1 MNEESGWHAILE
13 NPHTW
18 VYAGFFL
25 FVILVG
31 PKLWRALA
39 QMLDRRALKIK
50 SDLDEAQKLKDEA
63 QALLAEYQRKQR
75 DAMREA
81 EEIIATAKGL
91 AQRQIKEAGTKLEE
105 NLARREKASL
115 EKIAQAEAQALAE
128 VRREAVDVATAAAAR
143 VIQTQIDSAR
153 GSALIDQ
160 AIAEVAAL
168 MAGKLTGG
176 SVDANSVV
184 GAVDSVMKE
193 RGR

>member
-1 MNEESGWHAILE
+1 MNEESGWHQMLE

-18 VYAGFFL
+18 VYLAFFL
-25 FVILVG
+25 FVALAG
-31 PKLWRALA
+31 PKIWRALA
-39 QMLDRRALKIK
+39 QMLDRRSLKIK
-50 SDLDEAQKLKDEA
+50 ADLDEAQKLKDEA

-81 EEIIATAKGL
+81 EEIIANAKGL
-91 AQRQIKEAGTKLEE
+91 AQRQIKDAGKKLEE

-143 VIQTQIDSAR
+143 VIQGQIDGTR

-160 AIAEVAAL
+160 AIAEVEK
-168 MAGKLTGG
+168 KLH
-176 SVDANSVV
+176 
-184 GAVDSVMKE
+184 
-193 RGR
+193 

>member
-143 VIQTQIDSAR
+143 VIQTQIDGAR

-160 AIAEVAAL
+160 AIAEVEK
-168 MAGKLTGG
+168 KLH
-176 SVDANSVV
+176 
-184 GAVDSVMKE
+184 
-193 RGR
+193 

>member
-1 MNEESGWHAILE
+1 MSEESGWYQMLE

-18 VYAGFFL
+18 VYLAFFI
-25 FVILVG
+25 FVALAG
-31 PKLWRALA
+31 PKIWRALA
-39 QMLDRRALKIK
+39 QMLDRRSLKIK
-50 SDLDEAQKLKDEA
+50 ADLDEAQKLKDEA

-81 EEIIATAKGL
+81 EEIIANAKGL
-91 AQRQIKEAGTKLEE
+91 AQRQIKDAGKKLEE

-143 VIQTQIDSAR
+143 VIQSQIDGAR

-160 AIAEVAAL
+160 AIAEVEK
-168 MAGKLTGG
+168 KLH
-176 SVDANSVV
+176 
-184 GAVDSVMKE
+184 
-193 RGR
+193 

>member
-1 MNEESGWHAILE
+1 MSEESGWYQTLE

-18 VYAGFFL
+18 VYLAFFI
-25 FVILVG
+25 FVALAG
-31 PKLWRALA
+31 PKIWRALA
-39 QMLDRRALKIK
+39 QMLDRRSLKIK
-50 SDLDEAQKLKDEA
+50 ADLDEAQKLKDEA

-81 EEIIATAKGL
+81 EEIIANAKGL
-91 AQRQIKEAGTKLEE
+91 AQRQIKDAGKKLEE

-143 VIQTQIDSAR
+143 VIQSQIDGAR

-160 AIAEVAAL
+160 AIAEVEK
-168 MAGKLTGG
+168 KLH
-176 SVDANSVV
+176 
-184 GAVDSVMKE
+184 
-193 RGR
+193 

>member
-1 MNEESGWHAILE
+1 MIEEESGWHHIVE

-18 VYAGFFL
+18 VYVGFFI

-39 QMLDRRALKIK
+39 QLLDRRALKIK

-81 EEIIATAKGL
+81 EEIIASAKAL

-105 NLARREKASL
+105 NMARREKASL

-128 VRREAVDVATAAAAR
+128 VRREAVDIATAAAAR
-143 VIQTQIDSAR
+143 VIRGQIDGAR

-160 AIAEVAAL
+160 AIAEVEK
-168 MAGKLTGG
+168 KLH
-176 SVDANSVV
+176 
-184 GAVDSVMKE
+184 
-193 RGR
+193 

>member
-1 MNEESGWHAILE
+1 MNEESGWHVILE

-18 VYAGFFL
+18 VYLG
-25 FVILVG
+25 FVIFVIAVG

-39 QMLDRRALKIK
+39 QLLDRRALRIK

-81 EEIIATAKGL
+81 EEIIANAKGL
-91 AQRQIKEAGTKLEE
+91 AQRQIKEAGKKLEE

-115 EKIAQAEAQALAE
+115 EKIAQAEAQALTE

-143 VIQTQIDSAR
+143 IIRSQVDGAR
-153 GSALIDQ
+153 GAALIDQ
-160 AIAEVAAL
+160 AISEVEK
-168 MAGKLTGG
+168 KLH
-176 SVDANSVV
+176 
-184 GAVDSVMKE
+184 
-193 RGR
+193 